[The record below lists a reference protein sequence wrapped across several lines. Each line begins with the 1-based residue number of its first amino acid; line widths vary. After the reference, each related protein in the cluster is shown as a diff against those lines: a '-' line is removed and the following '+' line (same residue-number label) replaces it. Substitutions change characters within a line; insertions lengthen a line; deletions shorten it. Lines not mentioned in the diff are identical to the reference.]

1 MRVYYRTNKLEK
13 QCTDASQA
21 RKAYGRDIAE
31 KLQMRIDQIIAA
43 ESIEELVQFRIG
55 DCHPLTGE
63 RKGQFAMSLA
73 QPHRLII
80 INIREDHNAAEII
93 SIEDY
98 H

>member
-21 RKAYGRDIAE
+21 QKTYGRDIAA
-31 KLQMRIDQIIAA
+31 KLQMRIDQITAA
-43 ESIEELVQFRIG
+43 ESIEELVQCRIG
-55 DCHPLTGE
+55 DCHPLTGD

-80 INIREDHNAAEII
+80 ISSTDDLSATEVI